1 MVYRRYK
8 RRFRSRRRGFR
19 RLKKGSVKVQQLTNP
34 AHTTKGGLSGLYQS
48 AGRAI
53 MRQAGPGAAMKALA
67 LGKACMGMLNAEKKY
82 YDISQVST
90 TPQNPSGTYVVTS
103 LVSPIAVGDGPMD
116 RDGSQIRLKS
126 IQLQLLFNVNSAATT
141 ATTCRWL
148 LFLDHRVQVG
158 ATPGYTDIYDS
169 TNVANTFLNIE
180 DQWKRFKILR
190 SGLVTLTTAE
200 ETRTMVDVYLPCS
213 LPIRYNTSN
222 QVIMNN
228 IWLMCVSDDNTNSP
242 TFAYRYRLRFYD
254 N

>member
-8 RRFRSRRRGFR
+8 RSYRPRRRAFR

-34 AHTTKGGLSGLYQS
+34 AVTTKGGLSGLYQS

-82 YDISQVST
+82 YDITNT
-90 TPQNPSGTYVVTS
+90 TVTPATPAGTYTTVS
-103 LVSPIAVGDGPMD
+103 LVGSLTTGDGPSN

-126 IQLQLLFNVNSAATT
+126 MQLQMQFTQNAAATGS
-141 ATTCRWL
+141 TTCRWL
-148 LFLDHRVQVG
+148 LFLDRRVQV
-158 ATPGYTDIYDS
+158 ASTPSYTDIYDS
-169 TNVANTFLNIE
+169 TDVTNTFLNIE

-190 SGLVTLTTAE
+190 SGLVTLTAAE
-200 ETRTMVDVYLPCS
+200 VRTMVDVYLPCS
-213 LPIRYNTSN
+213 LPIRYNTAD
-222 QVIMNN
+222 QVVMNN
-228 IWLMCVSDDNTNSP
+228 IWLMIVSNETTNTPSVQYW
-242 TFAYRYRLRFYD
+242 YRIRFYD